1 MNVLRKVKISTE
13 EVKIGD
19 QIEISLSGGLGDF
32 TATAHKI
39 TDAGVLFV
47 FDDYVTSRPMN
58 ERDTNEGGF
67 EHSDLKKWMDD
78 LLIKAFPA
86 WLKGRISNLTLP
98 TVGEFFGHEDKW
110 NESYFESDS
119 DKQLPLMKERKNRV
133 AYFNNEIEWGWLRN
147 SVKKDISSAAFAS
160 VYYGGY
166 AGSYGA
172 SSSLGVRPEFLM
184 IR

>member
-13 EVKIGD
+13 NVKIGD
-19 QIEISLSGGLGDF
+19 QIEISLSGGLGNF

-39 TDAGVLFV
+39 TDAGVLFL
-47 FDDYVTSRPMN
+47 FDDYVISMPMN

-78 LLIKAFPA
+78 FLIKAFPA

-98 TVGEFFGHEDKW
+98 SVGELFGHEDEW
-110 NESYFESDS
+110 NENHFEPDS
-119 DKQLPLMKERKNRV
+119 DKQLLLMKERKNRV

-147 SVKKDISSAAFAS
+147 AVNSSANFAY
-160 VYYGGY
+160 VNNVGY
-166 AGSYGA
+166 AFYNNASY
-172 SSSLGVRPEFLM
+172 SSGVRPEFLLV
-184 IR
+184 R

>member
-13 EVKIGD
+13 DVKIGD
-19 QIEISLSGGLGDF
+19 QIEISLSGGLGNF

-39 TDAGVLFV
+39 TDAGVLFL
-47 FDDYVTSRPMN
+47 FDDYVISMPMN
-58 ERDTNEGGF
+58 ERSTKEGGF

-78 LLIKAFPA
+78 FLIKAFPV

-98 TVGEFFGHEDKW
+98 SVGELFGHGDEW
-110 NESYFESDS
+110 NEGHFEPDS

-147 SVKKDISSAAFAS
+147 AVNSSATFAFVDNNGTARYFTAS
-160 VYYGGY
+160 Y
-166 AGSYGA
+166 SN
-172 SSSLGVRPEFLM
+172 GVRPEFLLVH
-184 IR
+184 